1 MPPAAAIS
9 ATAAIPAT
17 EAPVLGRDFPRL
29 AAFRSTFGA
38 IDLAAFGGTGFPA
51 FDIGG
56 TGFDGSATGFEGSAT
71 GFEGSATG
79 FEGVTEGV
87 AEGDG
92 VDVTDGVGDGASEGD
107 GDGVSEG
114 VGEGAG
120 LV

>member
-17 EAPVLGRDFPRL
+17 EAPVLGRDLPRL
-29 AAFRSTFGA
+29 AAFCLTFGA
-38 IDLAAFGGTGFPA
+38 IGLAAFGGTGFPA

-56 TGFDGSATGFEGSAT
+56 TGFDGSATGFDGVIER
-71 GFEGSATG
+71 
-79 FEGVTEGV
+79 VTEGV
-87 AEGDG
+87 TVTEGVNG
-92 VDVTDGVGDGASEGD
+92 TDGV

-114 VGEGAG
+114 VVDGDGVVEGDGEGVG

>member
-29 AAFRSTFGA
+29 AAFCAAFGA

-56 TGFDGSATGFEGSAT
+56 TGFEGSAT
-71 GFEGSATG
+71 GFEGVA
-79 FEGVTEGV
+79 EGVTEGV

-92 VDVTDGVGDGASEGD
+92 VDGTDGV

-114 VGEGAG
+114 VGDGEGVG

>member
-17 EAPVLGRDFPRL
+17 EAPVLGRDLPRL
-29 AAFRSTFGA
+29 AAFCSTFGA

-71 GFEGSATG
+71 GFEGVV
-79 FEGVTEGV
+79 EGVTEGV
-87 AEGDG
+87 TVAEGVDG
-92 VDVTDGVGDGASEGD
+92 TDGV

-114 VGEGAG
+114 VVDGDGVVEGDGEGVG

>member
-29 AAFRSTFGA
+29 AALCSTFGA

-56 TGFDGSATGFEGSAT
+56 TGFEGSAT
-71 GFEGSATG
+71 GFDGVT
-79 FEGVTEGV
+79 EGVTEGV
-87 AEGDG
+87 SVTEG
-92 VDVTDGVGDGASEGD
+92 VDVTDGVGDG
-107 GDGVSEG
+107 VSEG
-114 VGEGAG
+114 VGDGEGVG

>member
-17 EAPVLGRDFPRL
+17 EAPVLGRDPPRL
-29 AAFRSTFGA
+29 AAFCSTFGA

-56 TGFDGSATGFEGSAT
+56 TGFDGSATGFD
-71 GFEGSATG
+71 GSATG
-79 FEGVTEGV
+79 FEGVVEGVTEGV
-87 AEGDG
+87 AVTEG
-92 VDVTDGVGDGASEGD
+92 VDVTDGVGVGVSD

-114 VGEGAG
+114 DGVGEGVG

>member
-17 EAPVLGRDFPRL
+17 EAPVLGRDLPRL
-29 AAFRSTFGA
+29 AAFCSTFGA

-56 TGFDGSATGFEGSAT
+56 TGFDGVT
-71 GFEGSATG
+71 
-79 FEGVTEGV
+79 EGVTEGV
-87 AEGDG
+87 SVTEG
-92 VDVTDGVGDGASEGD
+92 VDVTDGVGVGVSD

-114 VGEGAG
+114 DGVGEGVG

>member
-29 AAFRSTFGA
+29 AAFCAAFGA

-56 TGFDGSATGFEGSAT
+56 TGFEGSAT
-71 GFEGSATG
+71 GFDGVT
-79 FEGVTEGV
+79 EGVTEGV
-87 AEGDG
+87 SVTEGVTEGVSVTEG
-92 VDVTDGVGDGASEGD
+92 VDVTDGV

>member
-17 EAPVLGRDFPRL
+17 EAPVLGRDLPRL
-29 AAFRSTFGA
+29 AAFCSAFGA

-56 TGFDGSATGFEGSAT
+56 TGFDGSATGFEGAT
-71 GFEGSATG
+71 
-79 FEGVTEGV
+79 EGVTEGV
-87 AEGDG
+87 SVAEGVDG
-92 VDVTDGVGDGASEGD
+92 TDGVGDEVSD

-114 VGEGAG
+114 DGVGEGVG

>member
-17 EAPVLGRDFPRL
+17 EAPVLGRDLPRL
-29 AAFRSTFGA
+29 AAFCSTFGA
-38 IDLAAFGGTGFPA
+38 IGLAAFGGTGFPA

-56 TGFDGSATGFEGSAT
+56 TGFDGSATGFEGVV
-71 GFEGSATG
+71 
-79 FEGVTEGV
+79 EGVTEGV
-87 AEGDG
+87 SVAEG
-92 VDVTDGVGDGASEGD
+92 VDVTDGVGVGVSD

-114 VGEGAG
+114 DGVGEGVG

>member
-29 AAFRSTFGA
+29 AAFCAAFGA

-56 TGFDGSATGFEGSAT
+56 TGFDGVT
-71 GFEGSATG
+71 
-79 FEGVTEGV
+79 EGVTEGV
-87 AEGDG
+87 SVTEG
-92 VDVTDGVGDGASEGD
+92 VDVTDGV

>member
-29 AAFRSTFGA
+29 AAFCSTFGA

-56 TGFDGSATGFEGSAT
+56 TGF
-71 GFEGSATG
+71 EGSATG
-79 FEGVTEGV
+79 FEGVAEGVTEGV
-87 AEGDG
+87 VEGDG
-92 VDVTDGVGDGASEGD
+92 VDVTDGVGGYPKATATASGTEK
-107 GDGVSEG
+107 VPAWCRRS
-114 VGEGAG
+114 
-120 LV
+120 

>member
-29 AAFRSTFGA
+29 AAFCAAFGA

-56 TGFDGSATGFEGSAT
+56 TGFDGSATGFDGVT
-71 GFEGSATG
+71 
-79 FEGVTEGV
+79 EGVTEGV
-87 AEGDG
+87 AVTEG
-92 VDVTDGVGDGASEGD
+92 VDVTDGVGDG
-107 GDGVSEG
+107 VSEG
-114 VGEGAG
+114 VGDGEGVG

>member
-17 EAPVLGRDFPRL
+17 EAPVLGRDLPRL
-29 AAFRSTFGA
+29 AAFCSTFGA

-56 TGFDGSATGFEGSAT
+56 TGFDGSATGFD
-71 GFEGSATG
+71 GSATG
-79 FEGVTEGV
+79 FEGVVEGVTEGV
-87 AEGDG
+87 AVTEG
-92 VDVTDGVGDGASEGD
+92 VDVTDGVGVGVSD

-114 VGEGAG
+114 DGVGEGVG

>member
-29 AAFRSTFGA
+29 AALCSTFGA

-71 GFEGSATG
+71 GFEG
-79 FEGVTEGV
+79 VTEGV

-92 VDVTDGVGDGASEGD
+92 VDVTDGVGDGASEGV

>member
-29 AAFRSTFGA
+29 AAFCSTFGA

-56 TGFDGSATGFEGSAT
+56 TGFEGSAT
-71 GFEGSATG
+71 GFDGVT
-79 FEGVTEGV
+79 EGVTEGV
-87 AEGDG
+87 SVTEG
-92 VDVTDGVGDGASEGD
+92 VDVTDGV

>member
-29 AAFRSTFGA
+29 AAFCSTFGA

-56 TGFDGSATGFEGSAT
+56 TGFDGSATGFDGVT
-71 GFEGSATG
+71 
-79 FEGVTEGV
+79 EGVTEGV
-87 AEGDG
+87 AVTEG
-92 VDVTDGVGDGASEGD
+92 VDVTDGVGDG
-107 GDGVSEG
+107 VSEG
-114 VGEGAG
+114 VGDGEGVG

>member
-29 AAFRSTFGA
+29 AAFCAAFGA

-56 TGFDGSATGFEGSAT
+56 TGFDGSATGFDGVT
-71 GFEGSATG
+71 
-79 FEGVTEGV
+79 EGVTEGV
-87 AEGDG
+87 AVTEG
-92 VDVTDGVGDGASEGD
+92 VDVTDGVGDG
-107 GDGVSEG
+107 VSEG
-114 VGEGAG
+114 VGDGEGGG